1 MVKVWARIFVAFAAG
16 TIFSFG
22 LSLSGMLDPARV
34 RGFLDIAGHFDPSL
48 AFVLAGA
55 VAVSSAGYLISRRLR
70 QPLLDSNFHLPVKH
84 DIDVALI
91 AGAAIFGVGWGL
103 SGLCPGPA
111 IASLALGLVPSYV
124 FAIMMFAGILIYDN
138 WPPGKWVPGNWPKS
152 RRLPSEA
159 SADADAGV

>member
-1 MVKVWARIFVAFAAG
+1 MIDVFARIFVALLAG
-16 TIFSFG
+16 AIFGFG

-55 VAVSSAGYLISRRLR
+55 VAVSSTGCLISRRLR
-70 QPLLDSNFHLPVKH
+70 HPLLDSMFHLPVKQK
-84 DIDVALI
+84 IDLPLV
-91 AGAAIFGVGWGL
+91 AGAAIFGVGWGM

-124 FAIMMFAGILIYDN
+124 FAATMLFGILVHDN
-138 WPPGKWVPGNWPKS
+138 WPPSNWAQR
-152 RRLPSEA
+152 RRLA
-159 SADADAGV
+159 AKRTLDANANA